1 MGISLENLSWKEAE
15 KALRD
20 TRVLVLPVGA
30 RLKEHGLHLPLNNDW
45 VMAEYLTRR
54 VLAEL
59 PVVALPTVQYGYY
72 PAFLDYPGSVSL
84 ELETFRDVI
93 CSLSRSICRHG
104 PRKIY
109 VLNTGISTNR
119 GLERARLAL
128 ASEGITMDYTILRE
142 ATAEAERQ
150 VRTEAVGTHADEIET
165 SMMLYMA
172 PHIVRRELAVRDVH
186 EDRGGANKL
195 SPDPQ
200 GQGVYSPTGAW
211 GDPTRATAEKGRVVV
226 EALVSH
232 IVGQIRRLESDD
244 FVPAAARGEYL

>member
-1 MGISLENLSWKEAE
+1 
-15 KALRD
+15 
-20 TRVLVLPVGA
+20 
-30 RLKEHGLHLPLNNDW
+30 
-45 VMAEYLTRR
+45 
-54 VLAEL
+54 
-59 PVVALPTVQYGYY
+59 
-72 PAFLDYPGSVSL
+72 
-84 ELETFRDVI
+84 
-93 CSLSRSICRHG
+93 
-104 PRKIY
+104 
-109 VLNTGISTNR
+109 
-119 GLERARLAL
+119 
-128 ASEGITMDYTILRE
+128 MDYTILRE

-244 FVPAAARGEYL
+244 FVPAAGVFVRTACRQSELLRLPAPGLTLPGWRIGSTLPADRQTPRPSRTWCT